1 MGVSVD
7 LTGRR
12 VLVTGASSGIGAET
26 CRSLVGGGASV
37 AMLARRKDR
46 LDDLCEELGERAV
59 SVACDV
65 TDTEALETAIGE
77 AARALEGLDAVVAAA
92 GRAMAGGIV
101 SGSPHAWRE
110 LFDLNLVGPLATVRY
125 AVAHFPEKGCRDVV
139 LVGSAAAITPMPG
152 TGIYSASKAGLR
164 AAFESLRLE
173 LAPDGIRATHVVPG
187 MFETEGLT
195 IEGIVI
201 DGPVPQNDVPMLAPG
216 GKPGPPEVVAD
227 TIAFILG
234 LPEGSAI
241 NEVVIR
247 PTGQLN
253 P

>member
-26 CRSLVGGGASV
+26 CRSLVGCGASV
-37 AMLARRKDR
+37 AMLARRKER
-46 LDDLCEELGERAV
+46 LDEIGEELGERAV
-59 SVACDV
+59 GVPADV
-65 TDTEALETAIGE
+65 TDLERLEAAVDE
-77 AARALEGLDAVVAAA
+77 AARVLGGLDAVVAVA
-92 GRAMAGGIV
+92 GRAMAGGV
-101 SGSPHAWRE
+101 VTGSPQEWRD
-110 LFDLNLVGPLATVRY
+110 LIDLNLVGPLATVRY
-125 AVAHFPEKGCRDVV
+125 AVPHFPETGRRDVV

-152 TGIYSASKAGLR
+152 TSIYSASKAGLR

-173 LAPDGIRATHVVPG
+173 LAPDGIRATHVMPG

-201 DGPVPQNDVPMLAPG
+201 DGPVPQNDFPMLTPG
-216 GKPGPPEVVAD
+216 AGPAEPEVVARA
-227 TIAFILG
+227 IAFVLG
-234 LPEGSAI
+234 LPDGVAI
-241 NEVVIR
+241 NELVIR

>member
-1 MGVSVD
+1 MGVEVD

-26 CRSLVGGGASV
+26 CRSLVACGASV
-37 AMLARRKDR
+37 AMLARRKER
-46 LDDLCEELGERAV
+46 LDELGEELGDRAV
-59 SVACDV
+59 GVPADV
-65 TDTEALETAIGE
+65 TDLDALEAAVGE
-77 AARALEGLDAVVAAA
+77 GARLLGGLDGVVAVA
-92 GRAMAGGIV
+92 GRAMAGGV
-101 SGSPHAWRE
+101 VTGSPQAWRE
-110 LFDLNLVGPLATVRY
+110 LIELNLLGPLATVRY
-125 AVAHFPEKGCRDVV
+125 AVPHFPETGRRDVV
-139 LVGSAAAITPMPG
+139 LVGSAAAITPMQG
-152 TGIYSASKAGLR
+152 TSIYSASKAGLR

-173 LAPDGIRATHVVPG
+173 LAPDGISATHVMPG

-201 DGPVPQNDVPMLAPG
+201 DGPVPQNDFPMLVPGAEPGAPQ
-216 GKPGPPEVVAD
+216 VVAD
-227 TIAFILG
+227 SIAFILS
-234 LPEGSAI
+234 LPDGVAI

>member
-1 MGVSVD
+1 MGVNVD

-12 VLVTGASSGIGAET
+12 VLVTGASSGLGAET
-26 CRSLVGGGASV
+26 CRSLVGCGAAV

-46 LDDLCEELGERAV
+46 LDELREELGERAV
-59 SVACDV
+59 SVPCDV
-65 TDTEALETAIGE
+65 TDMDGLETAVAQAVRSLG
-77 AARALEGLDAVVAAA
+77 GLDGVIAAA
-92 GRAMAGGIV
+92 GRAMAGGLV
-101 SGSPHAWRE
+101 TGSPQAWRE
-110 LFDLNLVGPLATVRY
+110 LIDLNLLGPLATVRY
-125 AVAHFPEKGCRDVV
+125 AVPHFPEAGRRDVV

-152 TGIYSASKAGLR
+152 TSIYSASKAGLR

-173 LAPDGIRATHVVPG
+173 LAPDGISATYVMPG

-201 DGPVPQNDVPMLAPG
+201 DGPVPQNDFPMLAPG
-216 GKPGPPEVVAD
+216 AAPGAPEVVAD

-234 LPEGSAI
+234 LPEGAAI